1 MDYFKDV
8 VTELIAPLV
17 KKTPICMCSN
27 AKCKKQLAKA
37 KKNQDQD
44 PQAYEKLKLQKEPA
58 LIHMIK
64 VAVHKEA
71 ASKASTEIAQAG
83 TIVPA
88 PDYEWKCPICGK
100 VYVLDHSGPFLKFK
114 PLSLVDRIIDF
125 E

>member
-17 KKTPICMCSN
+17 KKTPICRCSN
-27 AKCKKQLAKA
+27 AKCKKQLANA

-64 VAVHKEA
+64 VAVYKEA
-71 ASKASTEIAQAG
+71 ASKASTEAGEVG
-83 TIVPA
+83 TIAPA
-88 PDYEWKCPICGK
+88 PDYAWQCPICHK
-100 VYVLDHSGPFLKFK
+100 FYVLDHSGPILKFK